1 MRGKNFLV
9 HQHSN
14 FLVCVSAPF
23 RLSIFNLIE
32 YVKIKNS
39 FWTLAVFLNVLFNF
53 FCFCKRSKW
62 SPIYE
67 FCRSSFFYFWFTES
81 LFWENF
87 AWRGLGKPKKNLDH
101 QLIFFELVVEKN
113 WSHASMWL
121 CSQKEKND
129 GSCFSFFILHVSFF
143 PEGVKKWNV
152 RFFSE
157 ARLKIYSWRTNK
169 LKKFFLRAEQ

>member
-9 HQHSN
+9 HQRSN

-67 FCRSSFFYFWFTES
+67 FCRSSFFKFLIYRKSILRKFNLKGIGETQ
-81 LFWENF
+81 
-87 AWRGLGKPKKNLDH
+87 KNSRPPTY
-101 QLIFFELVVEKN
+101 FFELVVEKN

-143 PEGVKKWNV
+143 PEGVKTD
-152 RFFSE
+152 RAIFI
-157 ARLKIYSWRTNK
+157 LKQGW
-169 LKKFFLRAEQ
+169 KFITEEPIS